1 MHLLRSRRQSS
12 LGFTLIELLVV
23 ISIISL
29 LSSMILAVFNTARGR
44 ARDARRISDLKSIAT
59 ALELYFD
66 DNVGY
71 PAPAQGLGNWSGHCD
86 PWGNNDTYIT
96 GISRYLATLPRDPR
110 FDSNTLCYAYNSN
123 GTDYMLVARGTM
135 EAVVG
140 GDASAA
146 GNPPHIQA
154 LDRVCCTEPT
164 IAIYTPGA
172 RGW

>member
-1 MHLLRSRRQSS
+1 MHIFSRQKSR
-12 LGFTLIELLVV
+12 GFTLIELLVV

-44 ARDARRISDLKSIAT
+44 ARDVRRIADLKSIAT
-59 ALELYFD
+59 ALELYY
-66 DNVGY
+66 DNNVRY
-71 PAPAQGLGNWSGHCD
+71 PAPAQGDGNWSGHCD

-96 GISRYLATLPRDPR
+96 GLTPYLTVLPRDPR

-135 EAVVG
+135 ETIVG
-140 GDASAA
+140 GDPSAA

-154 LDRVCCTEPT
+154 LDRISATEPT